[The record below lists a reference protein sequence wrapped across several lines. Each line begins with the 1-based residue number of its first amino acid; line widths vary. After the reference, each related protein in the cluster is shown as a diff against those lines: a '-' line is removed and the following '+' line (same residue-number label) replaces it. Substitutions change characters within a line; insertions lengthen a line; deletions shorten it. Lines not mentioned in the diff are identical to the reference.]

1 MNDDLS
7 RYVDKS
13 YKNNHYYDYMLP
25 FSMHFCINIAMIITN
40 AMHASERLH
49 YLTKLVERHAHVE
62 GINRTSV
69 ESLGLYKVTQTTARC
84 PSIDDAGI
92 GLVCQGMKRSHFGER
107 QLEYIPGKVMIGFY
121 PIPVETEVIQAT
133 VDEPFL
139 LVGLA
144 IDHRR
149 MANILSRLDQIED
162 AIPRSFSADPTNLFA
177 MPLNKNL
184 LNPFI
189 RLVELLDNPIDVAM
203 LSDNI
208 IDEIYYRIV
217 SQERGGEL
225 RALLQQHGDI
235 QSISKAIAY
244 IHQNLNQSVSVDRL
258 VEIVHMSRT
267 AFFKNFKAVM
277 HMSPFQYIKKVKLNE
292 AQRLIRAGKRVNEA
306 GYLVGYGR
314 PAQFSREYK
323 QYFGYPPS
331 ATRPTSLASDVR
343 SD

>member
-7 RYVDKS
+7 QYVDKS
-13 YKNNHYYDYMLP
+13 YKNKRNNNCILP
-25 FSMHFCINIAMIITN
+25 FFMHFCINRAMITTN
-40 AMHASERLH
+40 VTHTSDQLS
-49 YLTKLVERHAHVE
+49 YLAKLIEWHAHIE
-62 GINRTSV
+62 GINATSI
-69 ESLGLYKVTQTTARC
+69 ESLGLYKVTQMTARC
-84 PSIDDAGI
+84 PSMDGAGI

-107 QLEYIPGKVMIGFY
+107 QLEFIPGKVMIGFY
-121 PIPVETEVIQAT
+121 PIPVETEVIQAS

-144 IDHRR
+144 INHRR
-149 MANILSRLDQIED
+149 MANILSRLDQIEE
-162 AIPRSFSADPTNLFA
+162 AMPKPFSADPTNLFA
-177 MPLNKNL
+177 IPLNKNL
-184 LNPFI
+184 LDPFI
-189 RLVELLDNPIDVAM
+189 RLVELLDKPIDAAM
-203 LSDNI
+203 LSNSI

-235 QSISKAIAY
+235 QRISKAVTH
-244 IHQNLNQSVSVDRL
+244 IHQNLNQSVSVDKL
-258 VEIVHMSRT
+258 AEMVHMSRT
-267 AFFKNFKAVM
+267 AFFNNFKAVM
-277 HMSPFQYIKKVKLNE
+277 HMSPLQYTKKVKLNE

-331 ATRPTSLASDVR
+331 ATRPTSLTADAR
-343 SD
+343 RG